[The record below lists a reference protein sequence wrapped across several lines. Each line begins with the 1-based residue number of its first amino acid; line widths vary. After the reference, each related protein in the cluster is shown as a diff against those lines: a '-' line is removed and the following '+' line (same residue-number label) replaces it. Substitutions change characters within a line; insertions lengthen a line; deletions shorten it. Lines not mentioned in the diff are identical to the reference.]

1 MVRDLTANEADAS
14 DLGSIPALGR
24 SLGEGN
30 DSPLQYSFLENS
42 MDRGAWRATGV
53 ESPGVE
59 KESDTTWQLNN
70 NRLDCER

>member
-30 DSPLQYSFLENS
+30 DSPLHYACLGNP
-42 MDRGAWRATGV
+42 MDEG
-53 ESPGVE
+53 PGGPQSVGLQRQ
-59 KESDTTWQLNN
+59 T
-70 NRLDCER
+70 